1 MNAFEAA
8 YPPLLAVSG
17 ETPCGSDSDGEDD
30 VIDVLSADHCAG
42 EHSYT
47 MPMPP
52 SMILE
57 AEQRRAARRPA
68 PQPELPSLSPELSAA
83 HRLVQWM
90 GSPVCRKYSAPFLEP
105 MEAEQRPAY
114 AKVVRRPMC
123 LSRVKAS
130 LEADEYASI
139 TEVVRDLRLIL
150 ENCYRFFGPS
160 HCFSKKAQKLE
171 TVLEQKL
178 ALLPR
183 ELREKTTLEATT
195 LDNRDTCAQRAGRR
209 ARLSNLLPSGES
221 SALLQLVKA
230 EKAARAREERLKQ
243 REERKVEKE
252 VAQQAATDWD
262 HSTFGEGLAQLS
274 SFWEVPQVCHFL
286 RVTQEPL
293 QLPQAPM
300 CELERMFLM
309 PQKSS
314 LLAVFMTC
322 LLVAPQHRPKVLVQ
336 PPMPYR
342 VWAERL
348 RNRLQ
353 VWYRTYHSS
362 QRNGLKVFEAH
373 GIEEQFFAVLG
384 DADPLES
391 KDYHDL
397 TLRHR
402 VWLFK
407 ALCDHKLGQ
416 HRRVQEW
423 MAEQEADSLRETLLG
438 QDREGRTYLYFPC
451 LCEQDLRIYRQGR
464 LEYEE
469 TPPPQEVQSATK
481 KSAKH
486 KKKGRTRRSSS
497 KKSSR
502 QRKASSLSWT
512 FFIVTPSPADEKEE
526 PETEKK
532 DEDEA
537 VASAVPD
544 EEVEKVPAPEAE
556 SAAPSTSQSAKE
568 VPSFETVA
576 SSVADLRA
584 LIAQFG
590 ESDPESSDAVTTRS
604 QRKEDQADQKNE
616 ADLVERLREL
626 LAELEPNE
634 NKFQQ
639 TEVAVRIKLHK
650 EWHNATPD
658 GHNDEDAEEALD
670 SWTMHYKDEEGFD
683 ESSSDESIG
692 LEEGKDNEEDYLEED
707 AMEDSG
713 WRVLRKR
720 KIPLTNGVE
729 DAGPLPEEQ
738 PVKQPPP
745 PPPSPPPNLKRFLP
759 VNSELTSS
767 GAKLNPR
774 PIVPNVLRKAP
785 KRPIGSYTVIRGPS
799 TADPTLNQEPAT
811 SKAKVSV
818 ESAKPGFRTYSQPA
832 ATGVVTQKVVTKPAT
847 SEALMRKMVYAPS
860 NQHVSVARTYV
871 DRKSNCRAPNVR
883 SLLAAGITTFSEPPK
898 PPTAAATAA
907 GRSRLSSADSTS
919 TLQKYTQLAKPVTTV
934 SSPVSS
940 AVPMTAVSRHAPS
953 SWTTTVYS
961 SHQHARPETAIRKS
975 VYSSASSAT
984 EPAVVTVRNC
994 EPTPAVAQSRVPLS
1008 ELASVIP
1015 QDEGP
1020 TAVPEPQAQNL
1031 QTYLYENLSA
1041 QQTKPSATFT
1051 NSVSSKSAGLPQT
1064 TRMTQTHKA
1073 VLVPAVD
1080 GSGQEI
1086 LLHVEYSTVDEMPT
1100 NTQSFTPVAQ
1110 PSPSQAAS
1118 VQNHRRGTSIRT
1130 HYAPWWKRGACTPTV
1145 KVKDPP
1151 PLAPITHR
1159 KIFKSRNVVAATQQR
1174 RPVERRVE
1182 AVTAECAT
1190 PVSAADF
1197 MTLSGQQ
1204 MLAASGSNGSQ
1215 LVFLMPQESPQ
1226 KAAMSQLVLQAQQ
1239 QQQQQQQQHQQQ
1251 PEPMQTMGL
1260 PQELLPQELLSQE
1273 ILNQEIL
1280 NQEILNQE
1288 LLNQELLNQVLPG
1301 HQQQQQQL
1309 LTEEQQTVQILS
1321 GAGTAQQTPLLLLT
1335 SDGRLLQVVQQHS

>member
-8 YPPLLAVSG
+8 YPPLLPASG
-17 ETPCGSDSDGEDD
+17 DTPYGSDSDGEDD

-57 AEQRRAARRPA
+57 AQERRAARRPA

-83 HRLVQWM
+83 HRLVEWM

-105 MEAEQRPAY
+105 MEAEQRPSY

-123 LSRVKAS
+123 LSRVRAS
-130 LEADEYASI
+130 LDADEYASI

-195 LDNRDTCAQRAGRR
+195 LDNRDVCAQRAGRR

-252 VAQQAATDWD
+252 VAQQAAADWD
-262 HSTFGEGLAQLS
+262 NATFAEGLAQLS
-274 SFWEVPQVCHFL
+274 SFWEVPQVCQFL

-353 VWYRTYHSS
+353 VWYRTYHGS

-373 GIEEQFFAVLG
+373 GIEEQFFTVLG
-384 DADPLES
+384 DADPLDS

-397 TLRHR
+397 TLHHR

-464 LEYEE
+464 LEYQE
-469 TPPPQEVQSATK
+469 TPEVAPSATK

-486 KKKGRTRRSSS
+486 GKKKGRTRRSSS

-502 QRKASSLSWT
+502 QRKAQA
-512 FFIVTPSPADEKEE
+512 TPTADEKKEAE
-526 PETEKK
+526 RKDEASGSADAAPEKGPETK
-532 DEDEA
+532 
-537 VASAVPD
+537 
-544 EEVEKVPAPEAE
+544 
-556 SAAPSTSQSAKE
+556 AAPSPSAGASVKE

-576 SSVADLRA
+576 NSVAGLRA

-590 ESDPESSDAVTTRS
+590 EGDAEAASEAVTTRS
-604 QRKEDQADQKNE
+604 QHKEDQADQKNE
-616 ADLVERLREL
+616 AELVERLREL
-626 LAELEPNE
+626 LAELEPSE

-639 TEVAVRIKLHK
+639 TEAAVRIKLHK
-650 EWHNATPD
+650 EWHSDVPD
-658 GHNDEDAEEALD
+658 GQNEEDAEEALD
-670 SWTMHYKDEEGFD
+670 SWTMHYKDEEGFE
-683 ESSSDESIG
+683 ESSSDESVG
-692 LEEGKDNEEDYLEED
+692 LGEGKDNEEDYLEED

-720 KIPLTNGVE
+720 KIALPLTNGVA
-729 DAGPLPEEQ
+729 DAEAVPQVPPAKE
-738 PVKQPPP
+738 PPP
-745 PPPSPPPNLKRFLP
+745 ARNSSSNLKRFLP
-759 VNSELTSS
+759 ANLERAPPR
-767 GAKLNPR
+767 AKLNPE
-774 PIVPNVLRKAP
+774 PIAVPNLLRTGS
-785 KRPIGSYTVIRGPS
+785 KRPIASYTVIRGPS
-799 TADPTLNQEPAT
+799 APAVKFSPEPAT
-811 SKAKVSV
+811 SKVKVRL
-818 ESAKPGFRTYSQPA
+818 EAAKPAFRTYSQSA
-832 ATGVVTQKVVTKPAT
+832 TTGVAAQKVAKPVT
-847 SEALMRKMVYAPS
+847 SEAATSKSAHTALS
-860 NQHVSVARTYV
+860 QHVSVATTNA
-871 DRKSNCRAPNVR
+871 DQKANCRNQNVR
-883 SLLAAGITTFSEPPK
+883 TLLAAGIVNFSVPPK
-898 PPTAAATAA
+898 PVVP
-907 GRSRLSSADSTS
+907 GRNRVASADSTAVI
-919 TLQKYTQLAKPVTTV
+919 QKHTHLAEPTTMA
-934 SSPVSS
+934 SSPGPPVEPTTS
-940 AVPMTAVSRHAPS
+940 VSRQTPCN
-953 SWTTTVYS
+953 WGTTVYS
-961 SHQHARPETAIRKS
+961 PNKHVRPAVKKHTPFSREVTTVYNS
-975 VYSSASSAT
+975 VSSASA
-984 EPAVVTVRNC
+984 PAAVAVRNC
-994 EPTPAVAQSRVPLS
+994 EPTPAVAQNRVPLL
-1008 ELASVIP
+1008 EIASVIP
-1015 QDEGP
+1015 QAEGP
-1020 TAVPEPQAQNL
+1020 TPEPQPPNPRTFFYGNVSEQR
-1031 QTYLYENLSA
+1031 
-1041 QQTKPSATFT
+1041 TKPAASFT
-1051 NSVSSKSAGLPQT
+1051 NSLPPKSSGFQQT
-1064 TRMTQTHKA
+1064 SRTTQTSKA

-1100 NTQSFTPVAQ
+1100 NTQSFTPVTQ
-1110 PSPSQAAS
+1110 PSVPQTVAS
-1118 VQNHRRGTSIRT
+1118 MQNHRREVPKWPRGS
-1130 HYAPWWKRGACTPTV
+1130 PWWKRGSCAPPV
-1145 KVKDPP
+1145 RAKDPP
-1151 PLAPITHR
+1151 PLAPIAHR
-1159 KIFKSRNVVAATQQR
+1159 KIFKSRNVVAATPQCRSAEQQA
-1174 RPVERRVE
+1174 E
-1182 AVTAECAT
+1182 AASAECAT
-1190 PVSAADF
+1190 PLTAADF
-1197 MTLSGQQ
+1197 MTLSGQP

-1215 LVFLMPQESPQ
+1215 LVFLMPQETQQ
-1226 KAAMSQLVLQAQQ
+1226 KMPMSQLVLQAPQEQ
-1239 QQQQQQQQHQQQ
+1239 QQQ

-1260 PQELLPQELLSQE
+1260 PQELLSQEVLGQELLNQE
-1273 ILNQEIL
+1273 ILNQEILNQEMLNQEIL

-1288 LLNQELLNQVLPG
+1288 LLNQVLPG
-1301 HQQQQQQL
+1301 HHQQQQQL
-1309 LTEEQQTVQILS
+1309 LAGPAAMVTEEQQAVQILS

>member
-8 YPPLLAVSG
+8 YPPLLPASG
-17 ETPCGSDSDGEDD
+17 DTPYGSDSDGEDD

-57 AEQRRAARRPA
+57 AQERRAARRPA

-83 HRLVQWM
+83 HRLVEWM

-123 LSRVKAS
+123 LSRVRAS
-130 LEADEYASI
+130 LDADEYASI

-195 LDNRDTCAQRAGRR
+195 LDNRDVCAQRAGRR

-252 VAQQAATDWD
+252 VAQQAAADWD
-262 HSTFGEGLAQLS
+262 NATFAEGLAQLS
-274 SFWEVPQVCHFL
+274 SFWEVPQVCQFL

-353 VWYRTYHSS
+353 VWYRTYHGS

-373 GIEEQFFAVLG
+373 GIEEQFFTVLG
-384 DADPLES
+384 DADPLDS

-397 TLRHR
+397 TLHHR

-464 LEYEE
+464 LEYQE
-469 TPPPQEVQSATK
+469 TPEVVPSATK
-481 KSAKH
+481 KSTK
-486 KKKGRTRRSSS
+486 
-497 KKSSR
+497 
-502 QRKASSLSWT
+502 
-512 FFIVTPSPADEKEE
+512 
-526 PETEKK
+526 
-532 DEDEA
+532 
-537 VASAVPD
+537 
-544 EEVEKVPAPEAE
+544 
-556 SAAPSTSQSAKE
+556 
-568 VPSFETVA
+568 
-576 SSVADLRA
+576 
-584 LIAQFG
+584 
-590 ESDPESSDAVTTRS
+590 
-604 QRKEDQADQKNE
+604 
-616 ADLVERLREL
+616 
-626 LAELEPNE
+626 
-634 NKFQQ
+634 
-639 TEVAVRIKLHK
+639 
-650 EWHNATPD
+650 
-658 GHNDEDAEEALD
+658 EALD
-670 SWTMHYKDEEGFD
+670 SWTMHYKDEEGFE
-683 ESSSDESIG
+683 ESSSDESVG
-692 LEEGKDNEEDYLEED
+692 LGEGKDNEEDYLEED

-720 KIPLTNGVE
+720 KIALPLTNGVA
-729 DAGPLPEEQ
+729 DAEAVPQ
-738 PVKQPPP
+738 VPPTKEP
-745 PPPSPPPNLKRFLP
+745 APARNSSSNLKRFLP
-759 VNSELTSS
+759 ANLERPPPR
-767 GAKLNPR
+767 AKLNPE
-774 PIVPNVLRKAP
+774 PIAVPNLLRTGS
-785 KRPIGSYTVIRGPS
+785 KRPIASYTVIRGPS
-799 TADPTLNQEPAT
+799 APVVKFSPEPAM
-811 SKAKVSV
+811 SKVKVRL
-818 ESAKPGFRTYSQPA
+818 EAAKPAFRTYSQSA
-832 ATGVVTQKVVTKPAT
+832 TTGVAVQKVAKPVT
-847 SEALMRKMVYAPS
+847 SEALTSKSAHAALS
-860 NQHVSVARTYV
+860 QHMSVVTTNA
-871 DRKSNCRAPNVR
+871 DQKANCRNQNVR
-883 SLLAAGITTFSEPPK
+883 TLLAAGIVNFSVPPK
-898 PPTAAATAA
+898 PVVP
-907 GRSRLSSADSTS
+907 GRNRVASADSTAII
-919 TLQKYTQLAKPVTTV
+919 QKHTHLAEPATTA
-934 SSPVSS
+934 SSPG
-940 AVPMTAVSRHAPS
+940 PPIEPTTPVSRQTS
-953 SWTTTVYS
+953 CNWGTTVYS
-961 SHQHARPETAIRKS
+961 PNKHVR
-975 VYSSASSAT
+975 
-984 EPAVVTVRNC
+984 PAVKKHTPFSREETVYNSVSSTSAPAAVAVRNC
-994 EPTPAVAQSRVPLS
+994 EPTPAVAQNRVPLL

-1015 QDEGP
+1015 QAEGP
-1020 TAVPEPQAQNL
+1020 IPIPEPQPPNPRTFFYGNVSEQR
-1031 QTYLYENLSA
+1031 
-1041 QQTKPSATFT
+1041 TKPVATFT
-1051 NSVSSKSAGLPQT
+1051 NSFPPKSSGFQQT
-1064 TRMTQTHKA
+1064 SRTTQTSKA

-1100 NTQSFTPVAQ
+1100 NTQSFTPVTQ
-1110 PSPSQAAS
+1110 PSVPQTVAS
-1118 VQNHRRGTSIRT
+1118 MQNHRRDTPKWSRNP
-1130 HYAPWWKRGACTPTV
+1130 PWWKRGSCAPPV
-1145 KVKDPP
+1145 RAKDPP
-1151 PLAPITHR
+1151 PLAPIAHR
-1159 KIFKSRNVVAATQQR
+1159 KIFKSRNIVAATPQCRSAEQQA
-1174 RPVERRVE
+1174 E
-1182 AVTAECAT
+1182 AASAECAT
-1190 PVSAADF
+1190 PLTAADF
-1197 MTLSGQQ
+1197 MTLSGQP

-1215 LVFLMPQESPQ
+1215 LVFLMPQETQQ
-1226 KAAMSQLVLQAQQ
+1226 KMPMNACIILVTCPIGFEA
-1239 QQQQQQQQHQQQ
+1239 
-1251 PEPMQTMGL
+1251 
-1260 PQELLPQELLSQE
+1260 
-1273 ILNQEIL
+1273 
-1280 NQEILNQE
+1280 
-1288 LLNQELLNQVLPG
+1288 
-1301 HQQQQQQL
+1301 
-1309 LTEEQQTVQILS
+1309 
-1321 GAGTAQQTPLLLLT
+1321 
-1335 SDGRLLQVVQQHS
+1335 